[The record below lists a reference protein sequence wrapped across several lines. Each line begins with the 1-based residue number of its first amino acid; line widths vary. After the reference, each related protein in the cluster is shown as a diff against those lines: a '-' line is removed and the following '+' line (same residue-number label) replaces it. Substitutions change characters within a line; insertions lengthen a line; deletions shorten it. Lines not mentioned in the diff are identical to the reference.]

1 MHIYIIKRDS
11 FLFAEHSPRWY
22 CMLFNRHFNEFCVRK
37 MNKKKS
43 SKGKIEQ
50 LHAWANREEIVL
62 AANSLGFPALGFGA
76 KELQISAKLE
86 QING

>member
-1 MHIYIIKRDS
+1 MVLHAIQPAFQRILCKK
-11 FLFAEHSPRWY
+11 
-22 CMLFNRHFNEFCVRK
+22 NEQ
-37 MNKKKS
+37 KKS